1 MWILILVFGF
11 ASVTPYDHAGQE
23 SPNIQKA
30 TESAIKPYLVIISL
44 TFTQMY
50 FWKRRSFSKSL
61 LGKLHAMNPKP
72 ESAVQLNEGP
82 STINRV
88 GTEVEFPV
96 FFWNFGCLVTS
107 PNLGLC
113 I

>member
-1 MWILILVFGF
+1 MCILVFGF

-30 TESAIKPYLVIISL
+30 TESAIKPYLTIISL
-44 TFTQMY
+44 TFTQIY
-50 FWKRRSFSKSL
+50 FWKGRSLSKSL
-61 LGKLHAMNPKP
+61 LDKLHAMNPKP
-72 ESAVQLNEGP
+72 ESVAQLNEGP

-88 GTEVEFPV
+88 GTEVELSF